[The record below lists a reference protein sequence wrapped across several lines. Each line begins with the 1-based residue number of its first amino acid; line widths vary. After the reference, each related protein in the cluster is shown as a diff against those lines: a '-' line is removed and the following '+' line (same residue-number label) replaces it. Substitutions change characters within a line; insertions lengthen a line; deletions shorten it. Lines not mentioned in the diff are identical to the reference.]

1 MISIAMTTYN
11 GEKYIARQLETL
23 WHQSLPADEI
33 VICDDGSRDK
43 TLEIINAFIEK
54 HQADNIRLVKNEEN
68 LGYIRN
74 FYKAISLTRGDYIFL
89 ADQDDEWHEN
99 KIERTLQV
107 LQDEK
112 AAVACT
118 NCRLIDENS
127 KPIRDAGCYS
137 RNPFIDNVTQK
148 VTPIS
153 FYELA
158 VGNIAQGCT
167 YCFTKEVKEAY
178 LRVNSMN
185 LIHDH
190 QVMFVA
196 ALLGKACFLDEAL
209 IDYRLH
215 SSNMVGFGSAKDAG
229 KVHWKIPTLKPVMV
243 RFLEDLGRVM
253 KVPHLTF
260 YKLLYYFRIPY
271 FISVSR
277 YKRQNKRNTSEKEK
291 KL

>member
-11 GEKYIARQLETL
+11 GEKYIERQLETL
-23 WHQSLPADEI
+23 WNQSLPADEI
-33 VICDDGSRDK
+33 VICDDGSRDA
-43 TLEIINAFIEK
+43 TIEIINAFIEK

-74 FYKAISLTRGDYIFL
+74 FYKAVSLTRGDYIFL
-89 ADQDDEWHEN
+89 ADQDDEWHGN

-107 LQDEK
+107 LTEEN
-112 AAVACT
+112 ASVVCT

-127 KPIRDAGCYS
+127 ELIQDTGCYS
-137 RNPFIDNVTQK
+137 RNPFIDNVTRK

-153 FYELA
+153 FYELV

-167 YCFTKEVKEAY
+167 YCFAKEVKEAY
-178 LRVNSMN
+178 FRVNSTN

-190 QVMFVA
+190 QIMFVA
-196 ALLGKACFLDEAL
+196 AVLGKACFLDEAL

-215 SSNMVGFGSAKDAG
+215 GSNMVGFESAEETAKI
-229 KVHWKIPTLKPVMV
+229 HWKIPKLKPVMV
-243 RFLEDLGRVM
+243 RFLEDLGQAM
-253 KVPHLTF
+253 KVPHLAF
-260 YKLLYYFRIPY
+260 YKLLFYLRIPY

-277 YKRQNKRNTSEKEK
+277 YKRRNRRNTSEKEK
-291 KL
+291 EL